1 MALSLVAAGSPDVLS
16 NAIQF
21 DLPAT
26 ASYIVGRSNTTWL
39 PLGSA
44 TYTPDQGTRLLRF
57 VISDT
62 RGFLD
67 PSSVVLSF
75 RLLNTGST
83 GNLRFRDTP
92 ITIFR
97 RIKVF
102 CSGTLVEDITEAQRL
117 ATFMRMCEPKERL
130 ENEKILSNWTERDAS
145 GRNGAGIPPG
155 QARRVYTDLRLLG
168 LFRIS
173 KHLPISHMAIT
184 LEFELADGADI
195 FYASMPATATLARA
209 AVVHSQSYA
218 LQDVQ
223 IQGDMVE
230 LSPELL
236 SRYTSLLDQGK
247 HFPITFTTWT
257 NSRHVLLQVSDQD
270 VATTRALSLLK
281 TAFISFT
288 HTNFAWDETSI
299 SSGFNGSYGPWN
311 LFLNP
316 VYQVAHQW
324 TDTNDHF
331 NWELQIGGRHW
342 PSHVVRGAGAETY
355 YHFRQALDMAV
366 WGQSSF
372 NTAEWNTLKWV
383 AGIDLERGSG
393 SLDNLSMTG
402 TSTRSGEPIVFK
414 LRGFDTAVMPNTAF
428 IHLCHDAI
436 LTVSKGGCEV
446 SV

>member
-44 TYTPDQGTRLLRF
+44 QYTPDQGTRLLRF

-75 RLLNTGST
+75 RLMNTAAT
-83 GNLRFRDTP
+83 GNLRLRDVP

-117 ATFMRMCEPKERL
+117 ASFMRMCEPKERQ
-130 ENEKILSNWTERDAS
+130 ENDKILSNWTEKDTGHRS
-145 GRNGAGIPPG
+145 GAGIPPN

-173 KHLPISHMAIT
+173 KHLPISHMALT
-184 LEFELADGADI
+184 LEFELAEGADI
-195 FYASMPATATLARA
+195 FYSSMAAIADVAPAVT
-209 AVVHSQSYA
+209 HSQSYA
-218 LQDVQ
+218 LSDVQ

-247 HFPITFTTWT
+247 HFPIPFTTWT
-257 NSRHVLLQVSDQD
+257 NSRHVLLNVTDQD

-281 TAFISFT
+281 TAFITFS
-288 HTNFAWDETSI
+288 HTGFGWDATSAA
-299 SSGFNGSYGPWN
+299 SGFHSLFSSWN

-316 VYQVAHQW
+316 LHAAAHQW
-324 TDTNDHF
+324 TDTNDNF

-342 PSHVVRGAGAETY
+342 PSHQCRGVGAETY

-366 WGQSSF
+366 WGESSF
-372 NTAEWNTLKWV
+372 NAIEWNTIRWV

-393 SLDNLSMTG
+393 TLDNLSMTG
-402 TSTRSGEPIVFK
+402 TSTRGGEPIVFK
-414 LRGFDTAVMPNTAF
+414 LRGFNTTQMPNMAF
-428 IHLCHDAI
+428 VHLCHDAI
-436 LTVSKGGCEV
+436 FTVSKGGCEV